1 MVGHRNAFKAKGGRA
16 MIQIVRHFLNKLSET
31 SSPAPA
37 REGCGHDVRVAVCA
51 LLLEMAQIDKQFTKE
66 ELKTILDL
74 LMDRYDL
81 SRDEANAI
89 IEEADQELKDSLD
102 AWQFA
107 RLINEAYT
115 PEEKMAIVETLW
127 QVVFVDG
134 KMDQHEN
141 YLMHK
146 FSNLLRLSNKQLI
159 DAKLRVLHPPTPT

>member
-1 MVGHRNAFKAKGGRA
+1 
-16 MIQIVRHFLNKLSET
+16 MIQIVKHFLNKLSET
-31 SSPAPA
+31 STPAQA
-37 REGCGHDVRVAVCA
+37 QAGGGHDVRVAVCA
-51 LLLEMAQIDKQFTKE
+51 LLLEMAQIDKQFTKA

-159 DAKLRVLHPPTPT
+159 DAKLKVLHPQPPT